1 MNARPL
7 ACPRCQAALAG
18 GLPELSAI
26 QRCPACA
33 AELEVAAFPALFHF
47 AGQGRAGEATQAEGE
62 AACFYHPGKRAAVPC
77 DACGKFL
84 CALCD
89 MEMADKHYCPT
100 CLESGGKKGKIKT
113 LERSRTR
120 HDSIV
125 LCLVLGSVL
134 FWPLAVV
141 LCPVALGL
149 TMRHWNSP
157 PSLVANTKLR
167 LGICAVLAALLLCA
181 SAAFWI
187 SLARSN

>member
-1 MNARPL
+1 M
-7 ACPRCQAALAG
+7 
-18 GLPELSAI
+18 
-26 QRCPACA
+26 
-33 AELEVAAFPALFHF
+33 FHH
-47 AGQGRAGEATQAEGE
+47 GEQGRAGESTQAEGE
-62 AACFYHPGKRAAVPC
+62 AACFYHPTKRAAIPC

-89 MEMADKHYCPT
+89 MEVSGRHYCPT

-113 LERSRTR
+113 LERARTR
-120 HDSIV
+120 HDYVVMS
-125 LCLVLGSVL
+125 LVLGSVF

-149 TMRHWNSP
+149 TVKNWSAP

-187 SLARSN
+187 GLARSN